1 MEQINN
7 NNESKTESPSTTCS
21 CNCKKG
27 GFVKKIVI
35 LTILTV
41 AIIAILFAKQRKN
54 SAQNNKNPEPVAKFA
69 IREKTLPRLLDL
81 GADKCSAC
89 VAMTPILE
97 KLKEEYKGVLQV
109 DFIDVWKNK
118 DAAAKYN
125 IQTIPTQIFFNA
137 KGEEFDRHIGFI
149 SKEDILKR
157 FKKLLKRK

>member
-1 MEQINN
+1 
-7 NNESKTESPSTTCS
+7 
-21 CNCKKG
+21 
-27 GFVKKIVI
+27 
-35 LTILTV
+35 
-41 AIIAILFAKQRKN
+41 
-54 SAQNNKNPEPVAKFA
+54 
-69 IREKTLPRLLDL
+69 
-81 GADKCSAC
+81 
-89 VAMTPILE
+89 MTPILE